1 MGTIMTILAKTRLHA
16 PGEGFRIFR
25 VSSLGGWGLSRVY
38 GKSLGASRLG
48 IFEFQVLGGLGLKVC
63 DFRIQGF
70 SV

>member
-16 PGEGFRIFR
+16 PGEGFRNFW

-48 IFEFQVLGGLGLKVC
+48 ILGFQVLGGLGLKVC

-70 SV
+70 RV